1 MTMAKKERRF
11 MDLPE
16 KQRAFANFV
25 VQGLS
30 YADAYLKAGYMQGR
44 SPRMENVRRQAMR
57 NGAKLACDPTIR
69 SYITRNKALAYEP
82 EEYTLD
88 MIKARMRQIM
98 MGEVAMPSY
107 DRKGNPVT
115 TYPMHKDM
123 VSAGKLL
130 FEMMRYED
138 GKPKPTLGEFEV
150 DDDLMDRSTSFI
162 REFAGRRALASK
174 ESKESKESIMEQVV
188 EVGEVGEVGE
198 EEGDEP

>member
-44 SPRMENVRRQAMR
+44 SPKMENVRRQAMR

-88 MIKARMRQIM
+88 MLKARMRQIM

-115 TYPMHKDM
+115 VYPAHKDM

-150 DDDLMDRSTSFI
+150 DDDLMDRSTDFI
-162 REFAGRRALASK
+162 REFSGRKALASK
-174 ESKESKESIMEQVV
+174 DHEEAMVDDVDAV
-188 EVGEVGEVGE
+188 ETTEGEGGE
-198 EEGDEP
+198 P

>member
-1 MTMAKKERRF
+1 MTKAKKERRF

-25 VQGLS
+25 VQGLP
-30 YADAYLKAGYMQGR
+30 YADAYLKAGYMHGR
-44 SPRMENVRRQAMR
+44 SPKMENVRRQAMR

-88 MIKARMRQIM
+88 MLKARMRQIM

-107 DRKGNPVT
+107 DRRGNPVT
-115 TYPMHKDM
+115 VYPAHKDM
-123 VSAGKLL
+123 VSAAKLL
-130 FEMMRYED
+130 FDMMRYEE

-150 DDDLMDRSTSFI
+150 DDDLMDRSTDFI
-162 REFAGRRALASK
+162 REFSGRKSIASK
-174 ESKESKESIMEQVV
+174 SMKHIEADESI
-188 EVGEVGEVGE
+188 E
-198 EEGDEP
+198 EEGGEP

>member
-1 MTMAKKERRF
+1 MERRMHSMTMAKKERRF

-44 SPRMENVRRQAMR
+44 SPKMENVRRQAMR

-115 TYPMHKDM
+115 VYPAHKDM

-130 FEMMRYED
+130 FDMMRYED

-162 REFAGRRALASK
+162 REFAGRKALASK
-174 ESKESKESIMEQVV
+174 EPMEAIAEPIV
-188 EVGEVGEVGE
+188 ETEE
-198 EEGDEP
+198 EEGEDS